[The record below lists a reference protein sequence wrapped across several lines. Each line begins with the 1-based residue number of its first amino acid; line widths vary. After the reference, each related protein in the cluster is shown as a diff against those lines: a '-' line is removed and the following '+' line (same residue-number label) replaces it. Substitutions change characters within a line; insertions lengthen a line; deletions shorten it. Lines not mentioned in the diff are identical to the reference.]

1 MLSDLFSGRLSFNTI
16 WLALISFHI
25 ISSITFPRRCNRPL
39 SSSDPNL
46 SLYTNAPLPHS
57 QHKYIY
63 MVSGKMI
70 AGCLHDLSSPDYITS
85 WFLFCLLRK
94 PVFHLLS
101 PELPSGF
108 SSTTPATMQLN
119 TRKLW
124 WTATWK
130 YGEGEGYGPVLEYLF
145 YHDWSLGFTLQ
156 HCKNN

>member
-39 SSSDPNL
+39 SSSDLNL
-46 SLYTNAPLPHS
+46 SLHANAPLPHS

-63 MVSGKMI
+63 GLWENET
-70 AGCLHDLSSPDYITS
+70 AGCLHDLSTPDYITS

-101 PELPSGF
+101 SELPSWF
-108 SSTTPATMQLN
+108 SFTTPPTMQLN
-119 TRKLW
+119 TRKSW
-124 WTATWK
+124 RTATSK
-130 YGEGEGYGPVLEYLF
+130 YSEVKGYGPVVEYFF
-145 YHDWSLGFTLQ
+145 YHNWSLGFAHQ